1 MASTK
6 VTETIREVINILK
19 EDVECRGDKVI
30 ALILH
35 NIKKDDWSFWIG
47 IEWIRINNITLD
59 DMVEYKEVVEQ
70 LVDKEVYKHQYQ
82 G

>member
-1 MASTK
+1 
-6 VTETIREVINILK
+6 
-19 EDVECRGDKVI
+19 VI